1 MNMPTPFM
9 GYPVQDPHFGML
21 PPIVEAACKAV
32 CAKVKEA
39 DPRMVRTHM
48 LSILGSAV
56 SPLYV
61 VTPPGWKS
69 LSIGANTLC
78 IADVGG
84 SKSPVHEYLIQ
95 PLKAHARESFARVE
109 AAQNEFNAICAEHKF
124 RIQIL
129 KTEIARCVRKQ
140 EPTDGLMTEL
150 AALNRC
156 APKPPK
162 HRPRLASNLDLESM
176 VRQLDGEHEAI
187 DFITDEGDKFLSS
200 SLMRHVSDLVDLLD
214 GKSLEFRR
222 EKKKHLCGNQPHGTF
237 GLMAQSAAMEPF
249 RPRHKGSQYIEH
261 KAVKLGF
268 FARFLVCV
276 SKPLPQGNQYA
287 THDEDDAHL
296 SRFHALLQ
304 EFYDKHRDNQETGIN
319 SPVELHFAPDAVGYW
334 DELCRITNQLKFGQ
348 LAHIADFVSKML
360 YLTAR
365 LAAVLHVWESETRY
379 ISTSCLQRAWELVWW
394 HASQY
399 ELAFVPPPLLPQ
411 QEADVTA
418 VMEHLTAQRFLLN
431 YQEVPTEPVG
441 LLLGLP
447 NNRLRAALLRME
459 QRDLIELCEGK
470 TAFIDCSKMFSR
482 SRNITWR

>member
-1 MNMPTPFM
+1 MNMPTLFT

-21 PPIVEAACKAV
+21 PPIAEAACKAV

-69 LSIGANTLC
+69 ISIGVNTLC

-95 PLKAHARESFARVE
+95 PLKAHAKASFARVE
-109 AAQNEFNAICAEHKF
+109 AAQNEFSAVCAEHKF
-124 RIQIL
+124 KIQML
-129 KTEIARCVRKQ
+129 KTQIARCGRKQ
-140 EPTDGLMTEL
+140 EPADGLMAEL
-150 AALNRC
+150 ATLNRS

-187 DFITDEGDKFLSS
+187 DFITDEGDRLLDS
-200 SLMRHVSDLVDLLD
+200 SLMRHVSDLVDLMD

-222 EKKKHLCGNQPHGTF
+222 ENKKHLCGNQPHGTF
-237 GLMAQSAAMEPF
+237 GLMAQSRAIEPF
-249 RPRHKGSQYIEH
+249 RPRFKGRKYIEH

-268 FARFLVCV
+268 FVRMLVCNSMPV
-276 SKPLPQGNQYA
+276 PHGNQYA
-287 THDEDDAHL
+287 PHDEDDAHL
-296 SRFHALLQ
+296 SRFQTLLQ
-304 EFYDKHRDNQETGIN
+304 AFYDKHRDNQEAGATTPI
-319 SPVELHFAPDAVGYW
+319 ELHFAPDAEGYW
-334 DELCRITNQLKFGQ
+334 DELCRITNDLKFGQ
-348 LAHIADFVSKML
+348 LAHIADYVSKML

-365 LAAVLHVWESETRY
+365 LAAVLHVLESETRY
-379 ISTSCLQRAWELVWW
+379 ISTSSLQRAWGLVRW

-399 ELAFVPPPLLPQ
+399 ELTFVPPPPIPQ
-411 QEADVTA
+411 QEADVVA
-418 VMEHLTAQRFLLN
+418 VMDHLTSQRFSLN

-459 QRDLIELCEGK
+459 QRDLIELYEGR
-470 TAFIDCSKMFSR
+470 TAFINCSKMFSR